1 MCGHTKQS
9 LTWHFLLSGLCTGA
23 GRDTPEAHWWT
34 RQAACG
40 LTVEV
45 RMWTRSAGWSAT
57 GLRISVLGV
66 GADWSCWARLER
78 SGGHDWLRKCFSG
91 TLWMQK
97 ERKVSL
103 SQSGLS
109 EEEEISRREAIIQ
122 QQHSLPSQR
131 GGLWPPGHLGEKG
144 MLCTLVLLLE
154 SPGCHFLSQPAPLLG
169 GAATCA
175 PGVWLWPSSKGSP
188 GAVSTTAFLLFGGSC
203 HHLPQS

>member
-34 RQAACG
+34 RRAACG

-66 GADWSCWARLER
+66 GADWSCSARLER

-122 QQHSLPSQR
+122 QQHSLP
-131 GGLWPPGHLGEKG
+131 L
-144 MLCTLVLLLE
+144 MYLLLLSLPRE
-154 SPGCHFLSQPAPLLG
+154 EGCGLQAILVKRGCSVPWYCCWSHLD
-169 GAATCA
+169 AT
-175 PGVWLWPSSKGSP
+175 SY
-188 GAVSTTAFLLFGGSC
+188 
-203 HHLPQS
+203 HNLPRC